1 MPAGSGVPDV
11 PDVPEDHGT
20 GGTNGDEG
28 SNDNEGTRNK
38 VPAATPA
45 FTPEEQASLDAMA
58 QEMRAYAPYSDV
70 EVGALAQMLPY
81 ACEVLGAQHVV
92 ESAWERLHI
101 EARLVAANVARDR
114 AAYVDALDDFVCTA
128 GTDLTEWARSH
139 GLGKLRIPC
148 AVYLGATGSVFMPL
162 VLNDGDKRPYIMRR
176 TNGPDPQGTPATSAP

>member
-45 FTPEEQASLDAMA
+45 FTPEEQASLDAWD
-58 QEMRAYAPYSDV
+58 QEMQAYAPYSDI

-81 ACEVLGAQHVV
+81 ACEVLGAQGIV

-101 EARLVAANVARDR
+101 EARLVAASAHSDR
-114 AAYVDALDDFVCTA
+114 AAYVDAMDDFVCTA
-128 GTDLTEWARSH
+128 GTELTEWARGH

-148 AVYLGATGSVFMPL
+148 AVYLGPTGSVFMPL
-162 VLNDGDKRPYIMRR
+162 VLNDGDKRPYILRR
-176 TNGPDPQGTPATSAP
+176 TSGPDASGVPAT